1 MNCLLGQ
8 YYHLACGQNY
18 VLCQHNFNV
27 HISKSIVNKVMQYD
41 VIIYLAYSG
50 LKYTT
55 IALEIEMHENLLV
68 YA

>member
-1 MNCLLGQ
+1 ML
-8 YYHLACGQNY
+8 H
-18 VLCQHNFNV
+18 VCQHNFNV